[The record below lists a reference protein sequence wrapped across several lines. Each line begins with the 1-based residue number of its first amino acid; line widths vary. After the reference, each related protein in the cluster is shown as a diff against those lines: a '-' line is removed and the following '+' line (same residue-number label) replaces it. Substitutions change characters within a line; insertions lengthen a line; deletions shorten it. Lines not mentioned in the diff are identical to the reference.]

1 MGEGS
6 LLQGKESFQEAT
18 LQAKKEQRC
27 FPSASFALGFEAKKP
42 CQMMLANMH
51 SDGQG
56 SLPGEV
62 GLQLNPEGQTE
73 GRSRGVYM
81 GEMESYK
88 AKQAASVLEGQ

>member
-1 MGEGS
+1 
-6 LLQGKESFQEAT
+6 
-18 LQAKKEQRC
+18 
-27 FPSASFALGFEAKKP
+27 
-42 CQMMLANMH
+42 MMLANMH